1 MEEAVYAL
9 GDEAFG
15 ILAQVCVQ
23 RWLELRS
30 DQYMCKRDTQ
40 QSVAGPLCA
49 LWPKICQQLQVQKY
63 IDQEI
68 RSEINQLPPFE
79 DGLALNVIRAE
90 ARRHR

>member
-1 MEEAVYAL
+1 MY
-9 GDEAFG
+9 
-15 ILAQVCVQ
+15 
-23 RWLELRS
+23 
-30 DQYMCKRDTQ
+30 KHDTQ

-49 LWPKICQQLQVQKY
+49 LWPQICQQLQVQKY